1 MFTGNG
7 YAGKILRVD
16 LSSGQTYTVPTAD
29 YAEFVGGRGIAAK
42 VHWDEVSPEVEA
54 LDPENRLTFLTGPL
68 TGFAGFASSR
78 WQVCGKSPATNP
90 EQFCYCNLGGIWG
103 VSLKFAGYDGIVVR
117 GRADRPAYL
126 LVGES
131 GAELRDAHH
140 LWGRGAIAAREILKS
155 ELGEAASVVACG
167 QAGENRVI
175 AASLLADQDASG
187 AGGFGAVMGSKNL
200 KAIAV
205 ARGAKRPTAAH
216 PERLREL
223 VRYLRWL
230 TGDKYKI
237 DGYFDRYQP
246 VVASKVKK
254 SYCWGCA
261 GPCIRISWKA
271 DDGAEGKF
279 FCQSAMFY
287 QVRARNYYGDEGDV
301 HFKVTKLCDDYGLD
315 TKTVNVFMS
324 WLSRCYRAG
333 IVTEEETGI
342 PFSKQGSLEFAAS
355 LLHKVAHREGFG
367 DLLADGVERA
377 AEAIGRGASE
387 MLGELH
393 HKAEQDEVYGAR
405 LYPVNGLIWA
415 MDPRQPIQQLH
426 EASVPVELWLDWMEG
441 RQSSYVSGRV
451 FRDMALR
458 FFGSEAAADFSMYE
472 GKALAARRIQD
483 REYAKECLIL
493 CDIQW
498 PVMTSPN
505 TEDHV
510 GDPSLES
517 KFFSAVTGRE
527 VDEDGLYRLGEKV
540 FNLQRAI
547 LAREG
552 HEGRQSDRLPEFNFS
567 TPLKFQFINP
577 ELLVPGPEGKP
588 VSRKGAVLGRQ
599 EFERMK
605 DEYYELRGW
614 DVPSGKQTRS
624 LLENLGLGQVAD
636 ELEGRGL
643 LA

>member
-1 MFTGNG
+1 MSEEHG

-42 VHWDEVSPEVEA
+42 VHWDEVPPEVEA

-68 TGFAGFASSR
+68 AGFAGFASSR

-103 VSLKFAGYDGIVVR
+103 VSLKFAGYDGIVVW

-140 LWGRGAIAAREILKS
+140 LWGKGAIEAREILKS

-167 QAGENRVI
+167 QAGENMVV

-187 AGGFGAVMGSKNL
+187 AGGLGAVMGSKNL

-205 ARGAKRPTAAH
+205 VRGARKLTAAH

-230 TGDKYKI
+230 VGGRCKA

-261 GPCIRISWKA
+261 GPCIRIFWKA

-279 FCQSAMFY
+279 FCQSATLY
-287 QVRARNYYGDEGDV
+287 QGRARKYYGDEGDV

-315 TKTVNVFMS
+315 TRAVHVLMS

-393 HKAEQDEVYGAR
+393 HKAGQDEIYGAR
-405 LYPVNGLIWA
+405 IYIVNGLIYA

-426 EASVPVELWLDWMEG
+426 EAIVPVELWLDWVEG
-441 RQSSYVSGRV
+441 RQDSYVSGQV
-451 FRDMALR
+451 IRDMALR
-458 FFGSEAAADFSMYE
+458 FLGSEAAGDYSSYE

-493 CDIQW
+493 CDLRW
-498 PVMTSPN
+498 PMMTSPN

-510 GDPSLES
+510 GDSSLES
-517 KFFSAVTGRE
+517 KFFSAVTGRQ
-527 VDEDGLYRLGEKV
+527 VDEEGLYRIGEKV

-552 HEGRQSDRLPEFNFS
+552 HEGRQGDKLPEFVFS
-567 TPLKFQFINP
+567 TPMNIQFINP
-577 ELLVPGPEGKP
+577 EMLVPGPEGRP
-588 VSRKGAVLGRQ
+588 ASRKGMVLDRQ

-605 DEYYELRGW
+605 GEYYGLRGW
-614 DVPSGKQTRS
+614 DVSSGRQTRS